1 VQVPI
6 GGHDGTRAEIAD
18 HPDSIDVP
26 LFEKCLRDLKQ
37 GKATEVGCY
46 CEVLTSS

>member
-1 VQVPI
+1 M
-6 GGHDGTRAEIAD
+6 TRAESAD

-37 GKATEVGCY
+37 GKATEVGRSY
-46 CEVLTSS
+46 EVLTPS